1 VSYAVSLDEKDMKIL
16 KILAKN
22 ARIPYSEIAKLI
34 ELSDVAVIKRV
45 KRLEQSGII
54 KGYTLIIDPKKLGFN
69 SISIT
74 GIDVEP
80 EHLFDVINRL
90 RSMDNVKYI
99 ALTTGDHSIIIT
111 VWARN
116 GEEMAM
122 IHDRISKI
130 PGVKRVCPAIILD
143 VFKDERI

>member
-1 VSYAVSLDEKDMKIL
+1 MSYAVSLDEKDMKIL

-22 ARIPYSEIAKLI
+22 ARIPYSEIARI
-34 ELSDVAVIKRV
+34 VELSDVAVIKRV
-45 KRLEQSGII
+45 RRLEQSGII

-80 EHLFDVINRL
+80 EHLFDVINEL
-90 RSMDNVKYI
+90 KSMDNVKYI

-111 VWARN
+111 VWARS

-143 VFKDERI
+143 VFKDERV

>member
-1 VSYAVSLDEKDMKIL
+1 MSYAVSLDEKDMKIL

>member
-1 VSYAVSLDEKDMKIL
+1 MSLDEKDMKIL

-22 ARIPYSEIAKLI
+22 ARIPYSEIARI
-34 ELSDVAVIKRV
+34 VELSDVAVIKRV
-45 KRLEQSGII
+45 RRLEQSGII

-80 EHLFDVINRL
+80 EHLFDVINEL
-90 RSMDNVKYI
+90 KSMDNVKYI

-111 VWARN
+111 VWARS

-143 VFKDERI
+143 VFKDERV

>member
-1 VSYAVSLDEKDMKIL
+1 MSYIVSLDEKDVKIL

-22 ARIPYSEIAKLI
+22 ARIPYSEIAKI
-34 ELSDVAVIKRV
+34 VELSDVAVIRRV
-45 KRLEQSGII
+45 RKLEQSGII
-54 KGYTLIIDPKKLGFN
+54 KGYTLIVDPKKLGFN

-80 EHLFDVINRL
+80 EHLFEVIDKL
-90 RSMDNVKYI
+90 RNMENVKYI
-99 ALTTGDHSIIIT
+99 ALTTGDHSIIII

-116 GEEMAM
+116 GEEMAK
-122 IHDRISKI
+122 IHDMISKI

-143 VFKDERI
+143 VFKDERV

>member
-1 VSYAVSLDEKDMKIL
+1 MSYAVSLDEKDMKIL

-22 ARIPYSEIAKLI
+22 ARIPYSEIAKMI

-80 EHLFDVINRL
+80 EHLFDVINKL